1 MATLK
6 LTLDQRRQKNDGT
19 FALVFRVRH
28 LKKYFDISTSIS
40 VLKNQFD
47 HKKGVVVKN
56 PVCYDFTEDLR
67 EVYTK
72 RLRNFQKENLSNHFE
87 IVELKNYLLSKC
99 FDEITIYE
107 FWDEQ
112 IQILSSSGKNG
123 NARNHKICLSVISK
137 VINLK
142 LSFKCLTI
150 KDLLKLEN
158 ELLKRNVSVNSIS
171 VYMRSLKAICNKA
184 INLDYAPYDWYPF
197 RKYKIN
203 KEKTTPRVI
212 SIDEI
217 RKYFT
222 LNLSPSDTTYRSWC
236 IGKLIFLLQGINLC
250 DLLQLTEDNIKGGR
264 IIYKRSKTHK
274 IYSIKILPET
284 RSLLN
289 EFCTERKTLLSVV
302 SDEDLK
308 DSKLFMKQYTQKR
321 KNINSHLTK
330 IGKILETNEAITTY
344 VFRYSYANIAK
355 QLGFSKD
362 LIAEALG
369 HNFGNTV
376 TGIYLEM
383 FDKDIVDNMNEVII
397 KNIMTYK
404 V

>member
-6 LTLDQRRQKNDGT
+6 LTLDQRRQKTDGT
-19 FALVFRVRH
+19 YALVFRVRH

-40 VLKNQFD
+40 VLKTQFD
-47 HKKGVVVKN
+47 DKKGVVIKN
-56 PVCYDFTEDLR
+56 PICYDFTEDLR

-87 IVELKNYLLSKC
+87 IIELKNHLLSKC
-99 FDEITIYE
+99 FDEITIYD
-107 FWDEQ
+107 FWEEQ
-112 IQILSSSGKNG
+112 IQIMSSSGKNG

-142 LSFKCLTI
+142 ISFKCLTI
-150 KDLLKLEN
+150 RDLLKLES
-158 ELLKRNVSVNSIS
+158 ELLKRKVSVNSIS

-184 INLDYAPYDWYPF
+184 INLDYAPFDWYPF

-222 LNLSPSDTTYRSWC
+222 LNIAPSDTTYQSWC

-250 DLLQLTEDNIKGGR
+250 DLLQLSKDNIKANR

-274 IYSIKILPET
+274 IYSIKMLPET
-284 RSLLN
+284 IILLDI
-289 EFCTERKTLLSVV
+289 FSSVRKTLLGVIP
-302 SDEDLK
+302 DEELN
-308 DSKLFMKQYTQKR
+308 DSKLFMKHYTQKR
-321 KNINSHLTK
+321 KLINAHLTK
-330 IGKILETNEAITTY
+330 IGKSMGTSEPITTY

-362 LIAEALG
+362 IIGEALG
-369 HNFGNTV
+369 HSYGNTV

-383 FDKDIVDNMNEVII
+383 FDNDIVDNMNETII
-397 KNIMTYK
+397 NKCLG
-404 V
+404 

>member
-6 LTLDQRRQKNDGT
+6 LTLDLRRQKTDGT
-19 FALVFRVRH
+19 YALVFRVRH

-47 HKKGVVVKN
+47 DKKGVVIKN
-56 PVCYDFTEDLR
+56 PICYDFTEDLR

-87 IVELKNYLLSKC
+87 IIELKNHLLSKC

-107 FWDEQ
+107 FWEEQ
-112 IQILSSSGKNG
+112 IQIMSSSGKNG

-142 LSFKCLTI
+142 ISFKCLTI
-150 KDLLKLEN
+150 RDLLKLES

-184 INLDYAPYDWYPF
+184 INLDYAPFDWYPF

-217 RKYFT
+217 RKYFS
-222 LNLSPSDTTYRSWC
+222 LNLAPSDTTYKSWC

-250 DLLQLTEDNIKGGR
+250 DLLLLTNDNIKKDR

-274 IYSIKILPET
+274 IYSVKMLPET
-284 RSLLN
+284 KKLLE
-289 EFCTERKTLLSVV
+289 EFLTVRKTLLSIV
-302 SDEDLK
+302 SDEEIK
-308 DSKLFMKQYTQKR
+308 DSQLFMKHYTQKR
-321 KNINSHLTK
+321 KNINAHLTK
-330 IGKILETNEAITTY
+330 ISIIMGTSEPITTY

-355 QLGFSKD
+355 QLGYSKD
-362 LIAEALG
+362 IIAEALG
-369 HNFGNTV
+369 HDFGNSV

-383 FDKDIVDNMNEVII
+383 FDKDIVDKMNETII
-397 KNIMTYK
+397 NKCLG
-404 V
+404 

>member
-6 LTLDQRRQKNDGT
+6 LTLDQRRQKKDGT
-19 FALVFRVRH
+19 YSLVFRVRH

-40 VLKNQFD
+40 VQKNQFNL
-47 HKKGVVVKN
+47 KKGIVINN
-56 PVCYDFTEDLR
+56 PVSNDFIEDLR
-67 EVYTK
+67 EVYAK

-87 IVELKNYLLSKC
+87 IIELKNHLLSKC
-99 FDEITIYE
+99 FDEITIYD
-107 FWDEQ
+107 FWEEQ
-112 IQILSSSGKNG
+112 IQIMSSSGKNG

-142 LSFKCLTI
+142 ISFKSLTI
-150 KDLLKLEN
+150 RDLLKLES
-158 ELLKRNVSVNSIS
+158 ELLKRKVSVNSIS

-184 INLDYAPYDWYPF
+184 INLDYAPFDWYPF

-222 LNLSPSDTTYRSWC
+222 LNLAPSDTTYKSWC

-250 DLLQLTEDNIKGGR
+250 DLLLLTNDNIKGDR

-284 RSLLN
+284 KILLE
-289 EFCTERKTLLSVV
+289 EFLNISKTLLSIV
-302 SDEDLK
+302 SDEEFN
-308 DSKLFMKQYTQKR
+308 DSRLFMKHYTQKR
-321 KNINSHLTK
+321 KLINAHLTK
-330 IGKILETNEAITTY
+330 IGKTMGTSEPITTY

-355 QLGFSKD
+355 QLGFSKEI
-362 LIAEALG
+362 IAEALG
-369 HNFGNTV
+369 HDFGNSV

-383 FDKDIVDNMNEVII
+383 FDKDIVDNMNETII
-397 KNIMTYK
+397 NKCLG
-404 V
+404 

>member
-6 LTLDQRRQKNDGT
+6 LTLDQRRQKTDGT
-19 FALVFRVRH
+19 YALVFRVRH

-40 VLKNQFD
+40 VQKNQFNL
-47 HKKGVVVKN
+47 KKGIVIN
-56 PVCYDFTEDLR
+56 NAGINDFIEDLR

-87 IVELKNYLLSKC
+87 IIELKNHLLSKS

-107 FWDEQ
+107 FWEEQ
-112 IQILSSSGKNG
+112 IQIMSSSGKNG

-137 VINLK
+137 VINLNI
-142 LSFKCLTI
+142 SFKCLTI
-150 KDLLKLEN
+150 RDLLKLES

-203 KEKTTPRVI
+203 KEKTTPRVL
-212 SIDEI
+212 SLDEI
-217 RKYFT
+217 KKYFN
-222 LNLSPSDTTYRSWC
+222 LNLAPSDITYKSWC

-250 DLLQLTEDNIKGGR
+250 DLLLLTSDNIKKDR

-274 IYSIKILPET
+274 IYSIKILPEIKK
-284 RSLLN
+284 LLD
-289 EFCTERKTLLSVV
+289 EFLTVRKTLLSIV
-302 SDEDLK
+302 SDEEIK
-308 DSKLFMKQYTQKR
+308 DSQLFMKHYTQKR
-321 KNINSHLTK
+321 KNINAHLTK
-330 IGKILETNEAITTY
+330 ISKIMGTSEPITSY

-355 QLGFSKD
+355 QLGYSKD

-369 HNFGNTV
+369 HNFGNSV

-383 FDKDIVDNMNEVII
+383 FDKDIVDNMNETII
-397 KNIMTYK
+397 KK
-404 V
+404 VIPFF